1 MAVLNLPKAIRSLEK
16 TPVIL
21 NTILKGV
28 TQEQSVHATDGPN
41 GWSVL
46 FIICHLRDYETIFLE
61 RVQRAVEEDNPRL
74 AYRSNDDLIQ
84 DNDYAN
90 QDFNEVMTHLASL
103 RERTLAYVRPLT
115 DEQLARTAVHPM
127 WGENTALAYI
137 VNIALHDPDHTEQII
152 HALQSIEVQGFNLET

>member
-28 TQEQSVHATDGPN
+28 TQEQSVHATDGPF

-46 FIICHLRDYETIFLE
+46 FILCHLRDYETIFLE
-61 RVQRAVEEDNPRL
+61 RVQRAVEEDRPRL
-74 AYRSNDDLIQ
+74 VYRSNDDLIR

-90 QDFNEVMTHLASL
+90 QDFHEILGQLASL
-103 RERTLAYVRPLT
+103 REQTLAYVRPLA
-115 DEQLARTAVHPM
+115 DEQLARTAIHPT
-127 WGENTALAYI
+127 WGENTALDYI
-137 VNIALHDPDHTEQII
+137 VNIALHDIDHTEQII
-152 HALQSIEVQGFNLET
+152 RALQSIQT